1 MEAILAER
9 GIVLATLAGIP
20 KRDRRDVEAEVLL
33 NAWNAIRRGMYRPD
47 PKDKPRDALRKWL
60 HGIAWRLAS
69 HYTHSAWARRAVLH
83 PSPLGLL
90 REPVGIDMHA
100 QIEAREVLDAM
111 ASLPPWQREALL
123 SVDDPESLAA
133 YARRRRMN
141 QSTAASR
148 LRIAREALALKLR
161 RWWR

>member
-33 NAWNAIRRGMYRPD
+33 NAWNAIRRGLYRPD
-47 PKDKPRDALRKWL
+47 PRDKPRDALRKWL

-69 HYTHSAWARRAVLH
+69 HYIHSAWSRRAVLH

-90 REPVGIDMHA
+90 REPVGPSLEA
-100 QIEAREVLDAM
+100 QVATRETL
-111 ASLPPWQREALL
+111 EALG
-123 SVDDPESLAA
+123 E
-133 YARRRRMN
+133 
-141 QSTAASR
+141 
-148 LRIAREALALKLR
+148 LKD
-161 RWWR
+161 